1 MYKSGFSSFDI
12 YGVDLKSNS
21 VLDLL
26 PYKKIDFIFYMSI
39 EAHIGFPEW
48 LDHINFTYI
57 LYEGHEGES
66 IDTIKEK
73 ITSSRLNVEI
83 LDMLKSQDVDSL
95 SRPLLLCRKV

>member
-1 MYKSGFSSFDI
+1 
-12 YGVDLKSNS
+12 
-21 VLDLL
+21 
-26 PYKKIDFIFYMSI
+26 MSI

-83 LDMLKSQDVDSL
+83 LDMLKSQDGDSL